1 MLLWSVRL
9 AILNAGRLKT
19 ILKLPC
25 VPVCMAC
32 GMKYRPNQSNVVPL
46 SFRYYKRFAACVS
59 SGRSVFC
66 LFSCSKHLK
75 STTDGGRDHARKF
88 FLRGSG
94 SVFCLLISRHIWQ
107 GQKSV
112 IIELHNLQ
120 KGTDGRSRAKNL

>member
-1 MLLWSVRL
+1 MSLWSVRL

-46 SFRYYKRFAACVS
+46 SFRYYKRSTACVS

-75 STTDGGRDHARKF
+75 PTTDGGRDHARKLF
-88 FLRGSG
+88 ERGSG

-107 GQKSV
+107 GQKS

>member
-46 SFRYYKRFAACVS
+46 SFRYYKRSAACVS
-59 SGRSVFC
+59 SGRGVFC

>member
-9 AILNAGRLKT
+9 AIPNARRLKT

-32 GMKYRPNQSNVVPL
+32 GMKCRPNQSNVVPL
-46 SFRYYKRFAACVS
+46 SFRYYKRSAACVS
-59 SGRSVFC
+59 SGRSVFFM
-66 LFSCSKHLK
+66 FSCSKHLK
-75 STTDGGRDHARKF
+75 STTDGERDHARKF

-94 SVFCLLISRHIWQ
+94 SVFCLLISQHIWQ
-107 GQKSV
+107 GQKS
-112 IIELHNLQ
+112 ITELHNLQ

>member
-46 SFRYYKRFAACVS
+46 SFRYYKRFTPCVS

-75 STTDGGRDHARKF
+75 STADGGRDHARKF

-107 GQKSV
+107 GQKS